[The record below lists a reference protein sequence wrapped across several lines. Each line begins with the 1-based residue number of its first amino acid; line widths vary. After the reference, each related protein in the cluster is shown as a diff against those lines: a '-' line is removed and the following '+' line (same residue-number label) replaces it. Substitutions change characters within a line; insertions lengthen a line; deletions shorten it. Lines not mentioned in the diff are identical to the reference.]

1 MPQYGSHSQTP
12 GYIES
17 VASTKRKTKEDIRLE
32 QLIPSDIL
40 DNAGGIKNLLQAY
53 YKFNNMEEFIY
64 TETETYSD
72 VVLNGR
78 AVFRVKDPENSND
91 HFFNDASGANSTA
104 IATLIDGTTQVI
116 PLSTT
121 NITIS
126 NGNDLPGS
134 LAKSTTKLGKT
145 FTISNLS
152 AINTATIKLTTQVTY
167 WVGPGPSYVL
177 NAIEEALNIDENT
190 DDYLELMQREIAAA
204 IPRDLQVDKRTLYK
218 TIVDFYKVRGSTDS
232 IEIFFR
238 LLFNE
243 SVEVQEPWDK
253 TLIPSSGNWVEGEV
267 ATVTIA
273 STATSV
279 THGLTAANTSI
290 RLGAK
295 VTGTGIPA
303 STTISSFDNQASPPT
318 ITLSQSATIAANTV
332 LTITQNGTY
341 SDRAGQ
347 LSSTTKIQD
356 SDFYQKFSYLIRT
369 GKNVSD
375 WKNAFSKLVHPA
387 GFKFFGE
394 ILLLTQLTRDVL
406 GDSTRV
412 SLEVSGEG
420 ITQVPGKTNTQYA
433 YKDIYGRTNRKTLS
447 SMPTLQPGAIG
458 IEDLPILVQ
467 AFVSFFTPNIEAK
480 INTTASTTMTL
491 NNGAVATITPVNRG
505 YGYPL
510 SPSAVPTITVS
521 GDGSGATATCTLDE
535 FGQVDTITVTAGGS
549 GYTTASAHVAAN
561 PHAGKLQEI
570 NLSNLGDKRYRTA
583 PTLIIDAP
591 TSTDVEGNLL
601 STNVQATATLN
612 IDAEGEITSVTINN
626 AGNGYVV
633 DPHIKIGSAVSSEIR
648 PRDIEPILI
657 LLLNHLEDRSRTI
670 QGNNHYNRRQ
680 DYDLVTKFR
689 DNVPIE
695 EYLDK
700 TIQNGMG
707 TSINRYSSL
716 SNIELQ
722 T

>member
-1 MPQYGSHSQTP
+1 M
-12 GYIES
+12 
-17 VASTKRKTKEDIRLE
+17 
-32 QLIPSDIL
+32 
-40 DNAGGIKNLLQAY
+40 
-53 YKFNNMEEFIY
+53 
-64 TETETYSD
+64 
-72 VVLNGR
+72 
-78 AVFRVKDPENSND
+78 
-91 HFFNDASGANSTA
+91 
-104 IATLIDGTTQVI
+104 
-116 PLSTT
+116 
-121 NITIS
+121 
-126 NGNDLPGS
+126 
-134 LAKSTTKLGKT
+134 
-145 FTISNLS
+145 
-152 AINTATIKLTTQVTY
+152 
-167 WVGPGPSYVL
+167 
-177 NAIEEALNIDENT
+177 
-190 DDYLELMQREIAAA
+190 
-204 IPRDLQVDKRTLYK
+204 
-218 TIVDFYKVRGSTDS
+218 
-232 IEIFFR
+232 R
-238 LLFNE
+238 LL
-243 SVEVQEPWDK
+243 
-253 TLIPSSGNWVEGEV
+253 
-267 ATVTIA
+267 
-273 STATSV
+273 
-279 THGLTAANTSI
+279 
-290 RLGAK
+290 
-295 VTGTGIPA
+295 
-303 STTISSFDNQASPPT
+303 
-318 ITLSQSATIAANTV
+318 
-332 LTITQNGTY
+332 
-341 SDRAGQ
+341 
-347 LSSTTKIQD
+347 
-356 SDFYQKFSYLIRT
+356 
-369 GKNVSD
+369 
-375 WKNAFSKLVHPA
+375 
-387 GFKFFGE
+387 
-394 ILLLTQLTRDVL
+394 
-406 GDSTRV
+406 
-412 SLEVSGEG
+412 
-420 ITQVPGKTNTQYA
+420 
-433 YKDIYGRTNRKTLS
+433 TLS

-480 INTTASTTMTL
+480 INTTASTTITL
-491 NNGAVATITPVNRG
+491 NSGAVATITPVNRG

-510 SPSAVPTITVS
+510 APSAVPTVTVS

-680 DYDLVTKFR
+680 DYDLVRKFR